1 MLVRAQNEGT
11 MDLTIGNEGVSN
23 PTKSWDV
30 HLRHQGPSQPN
41 GATWGDRNHIEPHT
55 PVGRR
60 VWPDT
65 PRGTAQAHARPKT
78 MQSTNRRGLV
88 RTFTHN

>member
-1 MLVRAQNEGT
+1 
-11 MDLTIGNEGVSN
+11 MDLTNEGVSN

-30 HLRHQGPSQPN
+30 HLRHQGPSQPK

-55 PVGRR
+55 PFGGR

-78 MQSTNRRGLV
+78 MQSTNRRGFI